1 MICSL
6 IRFGELILVA
16 GPELLINVN
25 IKASGISFVKTLASD
40 SGKVFT
46 MNVLSMK
53 TVNMPRVA
61 RNVLSLE
68 LIGRAANPSGALLD
82 LEIIGD

>member
-1 MICSL
+1 L

-25 IKASGISFVKTLASD
+25 IKASGVSFVKTLASD

-61 RNVLSLE
+61 GNVLSLE
-68 LIGRAANPSGALLD
+68 LIGRATNPSGALLD
-82 LEIIGD
+82 LEIVGD